1 MGFARRSQ
9 TRLAAVYG
17 RVVSIEFCHAS
28 LSRCL
33 PQWIWFMKARLLK
46 RHFAL
51 LLFALCWTASTWC
64 APFQLV
70 SKRSSG
76 DAPAGGSGDSWGA
89 IISPDGRFVLFASA
103 ANNLVVMT
111 NGHALPIVGAPRVN
125 VFVRD
130 RTNNTT
136 TLVSANLA
144 GTGGGNGDSIPTAL
158 STNGQFACFESSASD
173 LTPNDTNGVA
183 DVFVRD
189 LLSNTTMLVSMATN
203 GGVGNGLCRGSVMT
217 PDGHFVAFV
226 SAANSLVA
234 NDSNNIP
241 DVFVRDLQS
250 KVTTLV
256 SVGALSTNS
265 QPLSSSESPEITPD
279 GRYVA
284 FYSSATN
291 LVAGANH
298 GGEVYVRDLIAGTT
312 ICASTNSGAILGTSA
327 FSYNH
332 AISSD
337 GQYVAYQSSSNAPL
351 AMQPTQRAGYILRFN
366 TANGTTDIVNTNAF
380 VPPQPAQEINNLAM
394 SPDGRFIAFVGN
406 TNGTDG
412 TTSAIFRWDALSGTT
427 FLASADLSGNIPSNS
442 VCDSPHMDSS
452 GRYVAFLSSAPSL
465 VTNLLTG
472 DYHLYLRD
480 MVASVTTLL
489 DADTN
494 SIASSVSPATVPRL
508 NDVGG
513 FVAFESPD
521 ANLVANDRNHDYDL
535 FIRDVSNV
543 TNELISARNPAM
555 PSASPNGASIIYPH
569 AISADGE
576 RIAFSSEADNLIE
589 NDTNAFRDVFV
600 RDLLLGTN
608 ILVSAST
615 NGLPGDNLSFEP
627 ALSANGRYVAFTS
640 SADNLV
646 PNDANR
652 SSDVFVR
659 DLATATTVLVSVNN
673 SGTGSGNRSSRM
685 PMIGAD
691 GRYVAFWSFATD
703 LAPVSITLGISG
715 NLFLRDTLSNLT
727 YALTTN
733 GAGNA
738 VMTPDGRFIL
748 FYEYNANKI
757 YVWDSKIGA
766 RIFTNTIAATATTPL
781 AISDDG
787 NRIAYSSGS
796 TLVLIDRVAH
806 TAGQVGPAY
815 LASHVGLR
823 FTPGGGERLV
833 YAASSNLNGRSN
845 QVYVIDFQS
854 GTNHLVSQSL
864 SSGPGSASSDSPD
877 ISADGRFVAYRSFAS
892 DLVSLSET
900 NGYPQLYLY
909 DSLANSNSLLT
920 ASLYQPGLAD
930 NRSATPFFNGNGHKL
945 IFASVASDLLGG
957 DFNHSAD
964 VFALGFLYASITAG
978 LPGFGPTIT
987 WPARPGETYHV
998 QFKSALT
1005 DAVWQEVSGVIT
1017 FTGDLAQLTDL
1028 APSDSQRFY
1037 RIAAN

>member
-1 MGFARRSQ
+1 
-9 TRLAAVYG
+9 
-17 RVVSIEFCHAS
+17 
-28 LSRCL
+28 
-33 PQWIWFMKARLLK
+33 MKARLLK
-46 RHFAL
+46 RHCAL
-51 LLFALCWTASTWC
+51 LLFALCWTAPAWC

-70 SKRSSG
+70 SKRGSG

-89 IISPDGRFVLFASA
+89 IISPDGRFVLFASM
-103 ANNLVVMT
+103 ANNLVLTT
-111 NGHALPIVGAPRVN
+111 NGHALPIAGAPRLN
-125 VFVRD
+125 VFLRD

-136 TLVSANLA
+136 TLISANLA

-173 LTPNDTNGVA
+173 LTPNDTNAVV

-203 GGVGNGLCRGSVMT
+203 GGVGNGVCRGSVMT
-217 PDGHFVAFV
+217 PDGRFVAFV

-250 KVTTLV
+250 NVTTLV

-265 QPLSSSESPEITPD
+265 LSLSSSESPEITPD

-291 LVAGANH
+291 LMAGANH
-298 GGEVYVRDLIAGTT
+298 GGEVYVRDLLSNTT
-312 ICASTNSGAILGTSA
+312 IWASSNSQTTFGASA

-337 GQYVAYQSSSNAPL
+337 GLYVAYQSSSNAPL
-351 AMQPTQRAGYILRFN
+351 AMQPTQRAGYVFRFN
-366 TANGTTDIVNTNAF
+366 TADGTTDIVTTNAF
-380 VPPQPAQEINNLAM
+380 VPPQPAQEINSLAM

-427 FLASADLSGNIPSNS
+427 LLVSADLSGNIPSNS
-442 VCDSPHMDSS
+442 VCDSPHMDPS

-465 VTNLLTG
+465 ATNLLTG

-480 MVASVTTLL
+480 TVASVTALL

-494 SIASSVSPATVPRL
+494 SIGSAVSPATVPRL

-513 FVAFESPD
+513 FVAFESLD

-535 FIRDVSNV
+535 FIHDVSNV
-543 TNELISARNPAM
+543 TNELISARNTAL

-576 RIAFSSEADNLIE
+576 RIAFSSEADNLID

-600 RDLLLGTN
+600 RYLLSGTN
-608 ILVSAST
+608 ILVSVGT
-615 NGLPGDNLSFEP
+615 NGLPADNLSFEP

-659 DLATATTVLVSVNN
+659 DLVTATTVLVSANN
-673 SGTGSGNRSSRM
+673 SGTGSGNRSSRT

-703 LAPVSITLGISG
+703 LAPISGNSSALG
-715 NLFLRDTLSNLT
+715 NLFLRDTQLNLT

-738 VMTPDGRFIL
+738 VMTPSGRFIL
-748 FYEYNANKI
+748 FSEYTTGKLYIWNSQIN
-757 YVWDSKIGA
+757 A
-766 RIFTNTIAATATTPL
+766 RIFTNTIAATASTPL

-787 NRIAYSSGS
+787 NRIAYSGGS

-815 LASHVGLR
+815 LASQVGLR
-823 FTPGGGERLV
+823 FTPGGERLV
-833 YAASSNLNGRSN
+833 YAASSNMSGRVTN
-845 QVYVIDFQS
+845 QVYVVDFQS
-854 GTNHLVSQSL
+854 GTNRLVSQSP

-892 DLVSLSET
+892 DIVSLSET
-900 NGYPQLYLY
+900 NGFPQLYLY
-909 DSLANSNSLLT
+909 DSLANSNSLLS
-920 ASLYQPGLAD
+920 ASLYQPGTAD
-930 NRSATPFFNGNGHKL
+930 NRSATPLFSGNGHKL
-945 IFASVASDLLGG
+945 IFASVASDLVGG

-964 VFALGFLYASITAG
+964 VFALGFLYASLTAG

-998 QFKSALT
+998 QFKNALT

-1017 FTGDLAQLTDL
+1017 FSGDRAQLTDL
-1028 APSDSQRFY
+1028 APSDNQRFY